1 MCEVTF
7 YFIIL
12 LINGQYLH
20 LPSLVQTVGLC
31 ILVFVSVGGYCIEAF
46 VNMSLRFGSLLKPI
60 TGLSLNMLPQS
71 AYGLLLI
78 IFQFL
83 CIMFLISGFDGL

>member
-7 YFIIL
+7 YFIN
-12 LINGQYLH
+12 LIDYGQYLH

-46 VNMSLRFGSLLKPI
+46 VNMSLRFCSLLKPI
-60 TGLSLNMLPQS
+60 TGLSLNRLPQS
-71 AYGLLLI
+71 GLLLI